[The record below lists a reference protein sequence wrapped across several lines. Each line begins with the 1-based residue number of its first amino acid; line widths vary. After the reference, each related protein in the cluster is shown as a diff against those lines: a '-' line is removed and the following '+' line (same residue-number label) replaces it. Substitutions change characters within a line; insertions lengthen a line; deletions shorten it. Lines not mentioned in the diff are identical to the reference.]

1 VATYLI
7 MELKADGIEN
17 RRGRREKQGRSTIR
31 SPLLILEFPSSFLRD
46 YLPNEAAGFAALLF
60 CGLWLCEE
68 RKGKEGFEK
77 KTFSYSSTGVQYNDT
92 EVHTCTVYY

>member
-1 VATYLI
+1 MEKEELYLPTI
-7 MELKADGIEN
+7 A
-17 RRGRREKQGRSTIR
+17 RSTIR
-31 SPLLILEFPSSFLRD
+31 SPLLILEFPSSSFLRN

-77 KTFSYSSTGVQYNDT
+77 KTFSCSSTGVQYNDT
-92 EVHTCTVYY
+92 KVHTFITDAYLNTT